1 MIAPHV
7 VLATMV
13 LYLLLLFGIALYAY
27 RQRLAGRSI
36 VSNPYVYALSICVYA
51 TTWAFYGNVGKAA
64 STGLSFLPI
73 YLGPS
78 LIMLLG
84 WPLIRKMI
92 RISKEYRLTTISD
105 FISFRYGRSYAVGAL
120 VTIASLITI
129 TPYVA
134 LQLIAIS
141 ESIDIIISGEYYPTG
156 LMRLIVTILLGVF
169 AIVFGARYLDP
180 LERHEGLIAA
190 VAFGSVVK
198 LVAFLVAGIYIAY
211 GIFGGYG
218 VIVDEIATSP
228 EYSHLLQPDYVS
240 WFSLT
245 FISLFAILFLPRQF
259 HVMVVENSDENHLK
273 KAMWLVPLY
282 MLLINLFVP
291 VVAWA
296 GLLLDTPG
304 SADMFMISIPVDQGN
319 DLLALLVFIGG
330 VSAAVAMVLVSAV
343 ALGTMMLNDLE
354 MSHIIRN
361 IGKGRALPS
370 LLLTMRRLNILL
382 VLALGY
388 LYSMLVEFHSLVDI
402 GLLSFLAVCQ
412 IAPAALGG
420 MYWKKGSRYGA
431 IAGLVSGFLIWG
443 YTALVPSLVWSGWI
457 SERLLTEGPLGI
469 GFLRP
474 TYLFG
479 LHLDMWTHAVFCSL
493 FVNCL
498 FYVFFS
504 LIYRP
509 SHEEVALADSVV
521 DVYEAR
527 PELVLSERRMI
538 RVGTVD
544 ELETT
549 LARYIGE
556 ENAKRELNS
565 NLAELN
571 TTRESI
577 DASELLILRE
587 RLEKRLTGTVGTSAT
602 RIIVNE
608 EISVKPVVEVVRDT
622 MTMYTLDPS
631 RIYVIPEK
639 AYEVFTDQIKHGIEG
654 LCIASRDPDG
664 IRSKCQFTETPI
676 IRLSHDRGRGE
687 MYIAPTNLPLL
698 FITIKSFV
706 EKSTNSII
714 LLDNLDDLIEENA
727 SVVPSS
733 EVLDFVY
740 ALESLVRENRTRFVL
755 KVRPEYVHEKLSL
768 EINEVRQLIFLL
780 GPLSCYLLKAF
791 ADVMIAS
798 LQESCRREA
807 IRDIEVLMDTDKL
820 FEGIKCAGR
829 SAETSPEA
837 RDPDMGMSAGS
848 SDEQFVKIEPHLSL
862 SRWELFMAVRS
873 VARVIERVDPM
884 FDLRSVLGPLMAKY
898 GLKLYELDLI
908 PSTTYVIE
916 EEKPQKSLELFSDL
930 TRFGAEGL
938 CISRYHPDKLIEKYN
953 FHPDMVIWLTQS
965 TAYEAKYR
973 CVDPTNF
980 PRLSSI
986 ISDFLTNTKE
996 PLILL
1001 EGMGYLITQSNYESV
1016 LRFIQ
1021 SMRDEISM
1029 RKAILFIHLDPLAL
1043 DTKELHRLKSEME
1056 PLEL

>member
-1 MIAPHV
+1 MIAPNV

-27 RQRLAGRSI
+27 RQRQAGRSI

-51 TTWAFYGNVGKAA
+51 TAWAFYGSVGKAA

-84 WPLIRKMI
+84 WSLIRKMI

-105 FISFRYGRSYAVGAL
+105 FISFRYGRSYAIGAL

-141 ESIDIIISGEYYPTG
+141 ESLSIISGEYYPTG
-156 LMRLIVTILLGVF
+156 SMRLIVTILLGVF

-198 LVAFLVAGIYIAY
+198 LVAFLAAGIYIVY

-228 EYSHLLQPDYVS
+228 DYSHLLQPDYVS

-245 FISLFAILFLPRQF
+245 LIALFAILFLPRQF
-259 HVMVVENSDENHLK
+259 HVMVVENSDESHLK

-291 VVAWA
+291 AVAWA

-304 SADMFMISIPVDQGN
+304 SADMFMITIPVDQGN

-354 MSHIIRN
+354 MSHIIRH
-361 IGKGRALPS
+361 IGKGRDLPS

-420 MYWKKGSRYGA
+420 MYWKKGTRYGA

-443 YTALVPSLVWSGWI
+443 YTALVPSLVRSGWI
-457 SERLLTEGPLGI
+457 SERLLTEGLLGI

-474 TYLFG
+474 TSLFG
-479 LHLDMWTHAVFCSL
+479 LHLDMWTHAVFWSL

-498 FYVFFS
+498 LYIFVS
-504 LIYRP
+504 LIDRP
-509 SHEEVALADSVV
+509 SHEEMALAESVV

-538 RVGTVD
+538 RVGTID
-544 ELETT
+544 ELETI

-556 ENAKRELNS
+556 ENAKQELDS

-587 RLEKRLTGTVGTSAT
+587 VLEKRLTGTVGTSAT
-602 RIIVNE
+602 RIIVEE

-622 MTMYTLDPS
+622 MTMYTLNPS

-654 LCIASRDPDG
+654 LCIASCDPDE

-676 IRLSHDRGRGE
+676 IRLSHDRGRSE

-714 LLDNLDDLIEENA
+714 LLDNLDDLIEENV
-727 SVVPSS
+727 SVVPPS

-740 ALESLVRENRTRFVL
+740 ALESLARENRTRFVL
-755 KVRPEYVHEKLSL
+755 KVRPEYVHEKLPL

-780 GPLSCYLLKAF
+780 GPLSCYLFKVF
-791 ADVMIAS
+791 ADAMIAS
-798 LQESCRREA
+798 LDESCRREA
-807 IRDIEVLMDTDKL
+807 IRDIGVLMDTDKL

-829 SAETSPEA
+829 SAETSPEDC
-837 RDPDMGMSAGS
+837 DPDMGKSVV
-848 SDEQFVKIEPHLSL
+848 VKIEPHLSL
-862 SRWELFMAVRS
+862 SRWEFFMAVRS
-873 VARVIERVDPM
+873 VARVIKKVDPK
-884 FDLRSVLGPLMAKY
+884 FDIRSVLGPLMAKY

-908 PSTTYVIE
+908 PGTTYVIE

-930 TRFGAEGL
+930 TRLGAEGL
-938 CISRYHPDKLIEKYN
+938 CISRHHPDKLIEKYN
-953 FHPDMVIWLTQS
+953 FHPERVIWLTQS

-1021 SMRDEISM
+1021 SQRDEISM

>member
-1 MIAPHV
+1 LIAPHV
-7 VLATMV
+7 ALATMV

-27 RQRLAGRSI
+27 RQRQAGRSI

-51 TTWAFYGNVGKAA
+51 TAWAFYGSVGKAA

-78 LIMLLG
+78 LVMLLG

-156 LMRLIVTILLGVF
+156 STRLIVTMLLGVF

-198 LVAFLVAGIYIAY
+198 LVAFLAAGIYIAY

-228 EYSHLLQPDYVS
+228 DYSHLLQPDYVS

-245 FISLFAILFLPRQF
+245 LISLFAILFLPRQF
-259 HVMVVENSDENHLK
+259 HVMVVENSDESHLK

-291 VVAWA
+291 AVAWA
-296 GLLLDTPG
+296 GLLLGTPG
-304 SADMFMISIPVDQGN
+304 SADMFMITIPVDQGN

-361 IGKGRALPS
+361 IGKGRDLPS

-457 SERLLTEGPLGI
+457 SERLLTEGLLGI

-474 TYLFG
+474 TSLFG
-479 LHLDMWTHAVFCSL
+479 LHLDMWSHAVFWSI

-498 FYVFFS
+498 LYIFVS

-509 SHEEVALADSVV
+509 SHEEVALAESVV

-556 ENAKRELNS
+556 ENAKRELDS

-602 RIIVNE
+602 RIIVKE
-608 EISVKPVVEVVRDT
+608 EISVMPVVEVVRDT

-654 LCIASRDPDG
+654 LCIASCDPDE
-664 IRSKCQFTETPI
+664 IRSKFKFTETPI

-714 LLDNLDDLIEENA
+714 LLDNLGDLIEENA
-727 SVVPSS
+727 SVVPPS

-740 ALESLVRENRTRFVL
+740 ALECLVRENRTRFVL
-755 KVRPEYVHEKLSL
+755 KVWPEYVHEKLPL
-768 EINEVRQLIFLL
+768 EINEVKQLIFLL
-780 GPLSCYLLKAF
+780 GPLSCYLFKVF
-791 ADVMIAS
+791 ADAMIAS
-798 LQESCRREA
+798 LDESSRRVA

-820 FEGIKCAGR
+820 FEGIKCAER

-837 RDPDMGMSAGS
+837 CDPDMGKSIGS
-848 SDEQFVKIEPHLSL
+848 SNEQFVKIEPHLCL

-873 VARVIERVDPM
+873 VARVIERVDPK

-908 PSTTYVIE
+908 PGTTYVIE

-930 TRFGAEGL
+930 TRLGAEGL

-953 FHPDMVIWLTQS
+953 FHSEMVIWLTQS

-1021 SMRDEISM
+1021 SQRDEISM

-1043 DTKELHRLKSEME
+1043 DTKELHRLKGEME

>member
-1 MIAPHV
+1 LIAPHIA
-7 VLATMV
+7 LATMV

-27 RQRLAGRSI
+27 RQRQAGRSI
-36 VSNPYVYALSICVYA
+36 VSNPYVYALSICLYA
-51 TTWAFYGNVGKAA
+51 TAWAFYGSVGKAA

-105 FISFRYGRSYAVGAL
+105 FISFRYGRSYAIGAL

-134 LQLIAIS
+134 LQLIAITDS
-141 ESIDIIISGEYYPTG
+141 LNIISGEYYPIG
-156 LMRLIVTILLGVF
+156 SMRLVVTILLGVF

-198 LVAFLVAGIYIAY
+198 LVAFLAAGIYIAY

-228 EYSHLLQPDYVS
+228 DYSHLLQPDYVS

-245 FISLFAILFLPRQF
+245 LISLFAILFLPRQF

-291 VVAWA
+291 AVAWA

-304 SADMFMISIPVDQGN
+304 SADMFMVSIPVDQGN

-330 VSAAVAMVLVSAV
+330 VSAAAAMVLVSAV
-343 ALGTMMLNDLE
+343 AVGTMMLNDLE
-354 MSHIIRN
+354 MSHIIRR
-361 IGKGRALPS
+361 IGKGRDLPS
-370 LLLTMRRLNILL
+370 LLLTMRWLNILL

-388 LYSMLVEFHSLVDI
+388 LYSLLVEYHSLVDI
-402 GLLSFLAVCQ
+402 GLISFLAVSQ

-420 MYWKKGSRYGA
+420 MYWKKGSRHGA

-443 YTALVPSLVWSGWI
+443 YTALIPSLVWSGLI
-457 SERLLTEGPLGI
+457 SERLLTEGLLGI

-474 TYLFG
+474 TSLFG
-479 LHLDMWTHAVFCSL
+479 LHLDMWTHAAFWSI

-498 FYVFFS
+498 FYVLFS

-509 SHEEVALADSVV
+509 SQEEMALSESVV
-521 DVYEAR
+521 DIYEAR
-527 PELVLSERRMI
+527 PELALSERRMI

-556 ENAKRELNS
+556 EKAKREVDS
-565 NLAELN
+565 NLAELG
-571 TTRESI
+571 TTRERI
-577 DASELLILRE
+577 DAKQLMILRE
-587 RLEKRLTGTVGTSAT
+587 VLEKRLTGTVGTSAT
-602 RIIVNE
+602 RIIVEE
-608 EISVKPVVEVVRDT
+608 EISVKPVVEVVRGT
-622 MTMYTLDPS
+622 KAMYTLNPS

-639 AYEVFTDQIKHGIEG
+639 AYEVFTDQITHGIEG
-654 LCIASRDPDG
+654 LCIASSDPDE
-664 IRSKCQFTETPI
+664 IRSRWQFTETPI

-714 LLDNLDDLIEENA
+714 LLDNLDDLIEENV
-727 SVVPSS
+727 SVVPPS

-740 ALESLVRENRTRFVL
+740 ALESLARENRTRFVL
-755 KVRPEYVHEKLSL
+755 KVRPEYVHEKLPL

-780 GPLSCYLLKAF
+780 GPLSCYLFKDF
-791 ADVMIAS
+791 ADAMIAS
-798 LQESCRREA
+798 LDESCRREA
-807 IRDIEVLMDTDKL
+807 IRDIEVLMETDRL

-829 SAETSPEA
+829 SAEMSPEA
-837 RDPDMGMSAGS
+837 CDPDMGKSVV
-848 SDEQFVKIEPHLSL
+848 VKIEPHLSL
-862 SRWELFMAVRS
+862 SRWEFFMAIRS
-873 VARVIERVDPM
+873 VAREIKKVDPK
-884 FDLRSVLGPLMAKY
+884 FDPKSVLGPLMAKY

-908 PSTTYVIE
+908 PGTTYVIE

-930 TRFGAEGL
+930 TRLGAVGL
-938 CISRYHPDKLIEKYN
+938 CISRYHPDKLIERYN
-953 FHPDMVIWLTQS
+953 FHPERVIWLTQS

-986 ISDFLTNTKE
+986 TSDFLTNTKE

-1001 EGMGYLITQSNYESV
+1001 EGLGYLITQSNYESV

-1021 SMRDEISM
+1021 SQRDEISM
-1029 RKAILFIHLDPLAL
+1029 RKAMLFIHLDPLAL